1 MVQKLLEGRKKIKR
15 VESQAVED
23 VFLIARN
30 ALDRISEL
38 KRRPMSAYK
47 EYEVREMLRKTKDRL
62 NAHQNLA
69 AALMVTDR
77 REKMKTKMTMDELS
91 NMIRMAN
98 TITFGKDMHRA
109 TPEAI
114 QKELLAC
121 INEWLRGDDEPTRL
135 KREMLKEKNI

>member
-1 MVQKLLEGRKKIKR
+1 MVQKLPEGCKKTKR
-15 VESQAVED
+15 VEKQAVED
-23 VFLIARN
+23 VCLIARN
-30 ALDRISEL
+30 AIDRIGDLE
-38 KRRPMSAYK
+38 RHPMSAY
-47 EYEVREMLRKTKDRL
+47 EEHEVRERLRKTKERL
-62 NAHQNLA
+62 NTHQELA

-135 KREMLKEKNI
+135 KREKK